1 MSRPPRR
8 KVALFADG
16 GFLAHATRVL
26 EVGRALQRLGYEVV
40 FCSTGPYTRLMR
52 EAGFTVH
59 PVYTEDREVT
69 LGLARRAGMVNL
81 AWWRE
86 CAEKSVESDMAA
98 MRELKPDVVVGD
110 MRLSLSTSAAA
121 MKIPCVGLTN
131 GAWTSRFAERIHV
144 PEGHITERV
153 LGNTL
158 ADALFPHL
166 KKLIVRH
173 WARGFDRVRQRFG
186 LQPLSTMY
194 ELVEGDVT
202 LLADLPEYFP
212 IDPNSATDFRYI
224 GPIMFRAA
232 LPRPIWLP
240 RLDRSRPTL
249 YFTMGSTGDTQFFNE
264 AAKVFGG
271 TAYQVLITTA
281 GLPVELY
288 RKYDNVF
295 IEELADGDSLMG
307 VSHVAI
313 THGGNGTVYQAL
325 NSGVPVLGIPTLFDQ
340 EVNLQRVESLGAGLR
355 MARRD
360 YCAEHL
366 RAAIEK
372 ILSDGSFSQAAR
384 RLSQRISEY
393 DGPRAAALHIDHF
406 VQTGDP
412 LSLPKLPPGIA
423 PARPSSAEPPA
434 VISDEAEVA
443 QPRRRLFG

>member
-1 MSRPPRR
+1 MSRPSRR

-26 EVGRALQRLGYEVV
+26 EVGRALHRLGYEIV

-52 EAGFTVH
+52 EAGFEVH

-69 LGLARRAGMVNL
+69 LGLARRAGLVNL
-81 AWWRE
+81 SWWRE

-98 MRELKPDVVVGD
+98 IRALKPDVVVGD
-110 MRLSLSTSAAA
+110 MRLSLSTSAAG
-121 MKIPCVGLTN
+121 MGVPCVGLTN
-131 GAWTSRFAERIHV
+131 AAWTSRFAERIHV

-158 ADALFPHL
+158 ADAVFPHL

-173 WARGFDRVRQRFG
+173 WARGFDRVRKRLS
-186 LQPLSTMY
+186 LQPLQTMY

-212 IDPNSATDFRYI
+212 VDANSANDFRYI
-224 GPIMFRAA
+224 GPILFRAS

-249 YFTMGSTGDTQFFNE
+249 YFTMGSTGDTHFFSE

-271 TAYQVLITTA
+271 TKYQVLITTA
-281 GLPVELY
+281 GLPVDLY

-295 IEELADGDSLMG
+295 IEELADGDSLMS

-325 NSGVPVLGIPTLFDQ
+325 TNGVPVLGIPTLFDQ
-340 EVNLQRVESLGAGLR
+340 EVNLQRVEALGAGLR

-360 YCAEHL
+360 YCAERL
-366 RAAIEK
+366 RAAIEQIIHTK
-372 ILSDGSFSQAAR
+372 SFSHSAR
-384 RLSQRISEY
+384 RLSARIGEF
-393 DGPRAAALHIDHF
+393 DGPRGAALHIDHF

-412 LSLPKLPPGIA
+412 LSLPKLPVGVAPSAPGSSTGESDDAAIA
-423 PARPSSAEPPA
+423 A
-434 VISDEAEVA
+434 
-443 QPRRRLFG
+443 PRRQLFG

>member
-1 MSRPPRR
+1 MSRPTRR

-26 EVGRALQRLGYEVV
+26 EVGRALHRLGYEVV

-52 EAGFTVH
+52 EAGFAVH

-81 AWWRE
+81 AWWRD

-121 MKIPCVGLTN
+121 LKVPCVGLTN

-144 PEGHITERV
+144 PEGHITERIF
-153 LGNTL
+153 GNTI

-173 WARGFDRVRQRFG
+173 WARGFDRVRRRFS
-186 LQPLSTMY
+186 LPPLATMY
-194 ELVEGDVT
+194 ELVEGNVT

-212 IDPNSATDFRYI
+212 IAESSAADFRYI
-224 GPIMFRAA
+224 GPIRFRAA

-249 YFTMGSTGDTQFFNE
+249 YFTMGSTGDTQFFSE

-325 NSGVPVLGIPTLFDQ
+325 SSGVPVLGIPTLFDQ

-360 YCAEHL
+360 YCAERL
-366 RAAIEK
+366 RAAIEN
-372 ILSDGSFSQAAR
+372 ILTDKRFGQSAR
-384 RLSQRISEY
+384 RLSQRIGEY
-393 DGPRAAALHIDHF
+393 DAPRAAALHIDHF

-412 LSLPKLPPGIA
+412 LSLPKLPPGVAPSAGAGLGSSGLDGDEADSA
-423 PARPSSAEPPA
+423 PA
-434 VISDEAEVA
+434 
-443 QPRRRLFG
+443 QRRLFG

>member
-1 MSRPPRR
+1 MSRPARR

-26 EVGRALQRLGYEVV
+26 EVGRALHRLGYEVV

-52 EAGFTVH
+52 EAGFEVH

-69 LGLARRAGMVNL
+69 LGLARRAGLVNL
-81 AWWRE
+81 SWWRE

-98 MRELKPDVVVGD
+98 ISALKPDVVVGD
-110 MRLSLSTSAAA
+110 MRLSLSTSAAG
-121 MKIPCVGLTN
+121 MGVPCVGLTN
-131 GAWTSRFAERIHV
+131 AAWTSRFAERIHV

-153 LGNTL
+153 LGHTV

-166 KKLIVRH
+166 KKLIIRH
-173 WARGFDRVRQRFG
+173 WARGFDRIRSR
-186 LQPLSTMY
+186 LKLAPLHTMY
-194 ELVEGDVT
+194 ELVEGDIT

-212 IDPNSATDFRYI
+212 IDVHSAADFRYV

-249 YFTMGSTGDTQFFNE
+249 YFTMGSTGDTQFFTE

-271 TAYQVLITTA
+271 TSYQVLITTA
-281 GLPVELY
+281 GLPVDLY

-295 IEELADGDSLMG
+295 IEELADGDSLMS

-325 NSGVPVLGIPTLFDQ
+325 TNGVPVLGIPTLFDQ
-340 EVNLQRVESLGAGLR
+340 EVNLQRVEALGAGLR

-360 YCAEHL
+360 YCAERL
-366 RAAIEK
+366 RAAIEQ
-372 ILSDGSFSQAAR
+372 ILRTKSFTQSAR
-384 RLSQRISEY
+384 RLSGRIAEY
-393 DGPRAAALHIDHF
+393 EAPRAAALHIDHF
-406 VQTGDP
+406 VQTGNP
-412 LSLPKLPPGIA
+412 LSLPKLPAGVSP
-423 PARPSSAEPPA
+423 PARTSSDL
-434 VISDEAEVA
+434 DEGSADMA
-443 QPRRRLFG
+443 APRRQHVG